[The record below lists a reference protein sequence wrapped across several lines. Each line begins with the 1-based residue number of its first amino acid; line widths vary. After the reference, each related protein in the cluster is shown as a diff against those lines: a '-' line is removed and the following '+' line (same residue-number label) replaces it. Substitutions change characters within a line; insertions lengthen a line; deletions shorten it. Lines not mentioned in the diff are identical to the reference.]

1 MPDQSLA
8 LLFYATG
15 LGLTRDP
22 YMEWGTFNVWVNA
35 GREQFHLPT
44 AAPQVLRGRIG
55 VVLPNL
61 AALVRRLQRLL
72 KPLRDT
78 AFDFQVRKQWID
90 VTCPWGNQI
99 RCHAPGNWGD
109 MQLGLPYIEFQVPE
123 ATSEGI
129 AAFYREVMGAAAI
142 SLRARAE
149 VRIGQFQK
157 LIFRESGKTEPVY
170 DGHHIA
176 VYVASFS
183 APHTYLKSR
192 GLITEESDEHQY
204 RFQHIIDPGNGNP
217 LFEIEHEVR
226 SLYHPMWQR
235 NLVNRNPEQSFFNY
249 TRDRDPFMPSARTD

>member
-61 AALVRRLQRLL
+61 AALVRRLQRLR

-129 AAFYREVMGAAAI
+129 AAFYREV
-142 SLRARAE
+142 RPD
-149 VRIGQFQK
+149 Q
-157 LIFRESGKTEPVY
+157 T
-170 DGHHIA
+170 
-176 VYVASFS
+176 
-183 APHTYLKSR
+183 
-192 GLITEESDEHQY
+192 
-204 RFQHIIDPGNGNP
+204 
-217 LFEIEHEVR
+217 
-226 SLYHPMWQR
+226 
-235 NLVNRNPEQSFFNY
+235 
-249 TRDRDPFMPSARTD
+249 

>member
-1 MPDQSLA
+1 VPDQSLA

-55 VVLPNL
+55 VVIPNL
-61 AALVRRLQRLL
+61 AALERRLQRLR
-72 KPLRDT
+72 KPLCDT
-78 AFDFQVRKQWID
+78 AFDFRVRKQWID

-99 RCHAPGNWGD
+99 RCHAPGKWGD
-109 MQLGLPYIEFQVPE
+109 MQLGLPYVEFQVPE

-129 AAFYREVMGAAAI
+129 AAFYREVMGAAAV
-142 SLRARAE
+142 SLKARAE
-149 VRIGQFQK
+149 VRIGQFQR
-157 LIFRESGKTEPVY
+157 LIFRESSKTEPVY

-183 APHTYLKSR
+183 VPHTYLKSR

-249 TRDRDPFMPSARTD
+249 TRDRDPFMPSERTD